1 MVLKKKDQR
10 DNQKPYIGEQTIP
23 GIKEKVPKR

>member
-1 MVLKKKDQR
+1 MVLKKKYER
-10 DNQKPYIGEQTIP
+10 GNEKPYIGEQTIP

>member
-1 MVLKKKDQR
+1 MVLKKTDQR